1 MPKEGFTVMA
11 QYNNEILVQY
21 LDDVYSLELLCRKI
35 QDKINL
41 LATTISSR
49 EEFIHRADS
58 STVYPIQHV
67 PHWLKTIKWS
77 ETLEHLIVLG
87 IIIFVC
93 TSIPDLITK
102 ILGFLFALVFV
113 GGLYFDIS
121 EPIRN
126 YNSDIKSAQEDYKSR
141 VTFHNSQLKTAREYE
156 ASLSSLTRDR
166 NDAITQLKRTQDEL
180 STAYGVN
187 IIPNK
192 YRNIYAAY
200 YLYDYFSS
208 SRETDLDKILQTM
221 LLDKIVDK
229 LDHIISQQQD
239 IILNQRMTMAIQEKQ
254 SEQFQQSHLAQM
266 QSMAR
271 IEKNQQLQNDSQKK
285 LTEQL
290 LQNRHAQMESIARME
305 KNQQLQND
313 YLAMIDTN
321 ARTTNYFVTADYINK
336 YL

>member
-1 MPKEGFTVMA
+1 MA

-156 ASLSSLTRDR
+156 ASLSSITRDR

-187 IIPNK
+187 IIPN
-192 YRNIYAAY
+192 
-200 YLYDYFSS
+200 
-208 SRETDLDKILQTM
+208 
-221 LLDKIVDK
+221 
-229 LDHIISQQQD
+229 
-239 IILNQRMTMAIQEKQ
+239 
-254 SEQFQQSHLAQM
+254 
-266 QSMAR
+266 
-271 IEKNQQLQNDSQKK
+271 
-285 LTEQL
+285 
-290 LQNRHAQMESIARME
+290 
-305 KNQQLQND
+305 
-313 YLAMIDTN
+313 
-321 ARTTNYFVTADYINK
+321 
-336 YL
+336 